1 MITMTTTLIIIGV
14 LALIAGY
21 VLFTFR
27 RMKNTP
33 VGPDNPKIII
43 LTDKNFSHQ
52 VGKGISL
59 VDFWAAWCMPC
70 KMMVPVLNE
79 LAEEVGDNVAVCKVN
94 IEEFQSIAQKHSVRN
109 IPTLLIFKNGKEVDR
124 VVGVKSKEF
133 LLNKLNMLKYK

>member
-1 MITMTTTLIIIGV
+1 MITTLIIIGV
-14 LALIAGY
+14 LALVAGY
-21 VLFTFR
+21 FFFAYR

-33 VGPDNPKIII
+33 AGPDNVRIKI

-52 VGKGISL
+52 ISKGVSL
-59 VDFWAAWCMPC
+59 VDFWASWCMPC

-79 LAEEVGDNVAVCKVN
+79 VADAVGDSVTVCKVN
-94 IEEFQSIAQKHSVRN
+94 IEEFQSIAQKHSLRN

-133 LLNKLNMLKYK
+133 LINKLNMLKYK